1 MFSYSLMGFNCWC
14 AKGKQIYI
22 LINKSGTVPFHLFEF
37 EFLRNLLWICFSHF
51 CQMCRKRKSAYHL
64 EKLKAKSKAV
74 YFKAWNMTT
83 TSI

>member
-37 EFLRNLLWICFSHF
+37 EFLRNLRWICFSHF
-51 CQMCRKRKSAYHL
+51 CNNLSKKKICISFR
-64 EKLKAKSKAV
+64 KAKSKI
-74 YFKAWNMTT
+74 KS
-83 TSI
+83 SIF